1 MIVIAQFSEDKQW
14 YNGTVSEFNENEAFV
29 TYTDYGNSE
38 WVDLLNI
45 QLLEQMLAETKLKVD
60 DEKKMDEDDE
70 EAAAKRGIR
79 IGDTAIEDADSKFIN
94 SQLYQ
99 TSRFLTDTVKGQKKL
114 SEFGLTSKQ
123 KKKRN
128 KILKE
133 QEKVLRFDPLRYLKS
148 IRQKARPEWFDVKR
162 RMGNQDVL
170 IENYTMYTLD
180 EKMVLLEDIDI
191 RLVKGERYG
200 FVGLNGAGKTTLLRR
215 MSRYDIPKFPAHL
228 KILHVEQEILGDETT
243 VMDYVL
249 SCDVVRVELL
259 GRERKLNEEQHDLE
273 MKLAAIQDRE
283 EKEEIAA
290 AQRKL

>member
-45 QLLEQMLAETKLKVD
+45 QLLEQMLAETKLKVE
-60 DEKKMDEDDE
+60 DEKKIDEDDE

-79 IGDTAIEDADSKFIN
+79 IGDTAIEDEDSKFIN
-94 SQLYQ
+94 SQLYK
-99 TSRFLTDTVKGQKKL
+99 TSRFLTDTVKGQKSL
-114 SEFGLTSKQ
+114 AEFGLTSKQ

-133 QEKVLRFDPLRYLKS
+133 KEKYLRFDPMRYMKS
-148 IRQKARPEWFDVKR
+148 IRQKARPEWFNVKKR
-162 RMGNQDVL
+162 QGNQDVI
-170 IENYTMYTLD
+170 IENYTMFTLD

-191 RLVKGERYG
+191 RLNKGARYG

-215 MSRYDIPKFPAHL
+215 MSRYDIPNFPPHL
-228 KILHVEQEILGDETT
+228 RILHVEQEVLGDDTT
-243 VMDYVL
+243 VMEYVL

-259 GRERKLNEEQHDLE
+259 NREQKLMAQQREYEGMIDKLE
-273 MKLAAIQDRE
+273 
-283 EKEEIAA
+283 
-290 AQRKL
+290 

>member
-14 YNGTVSEFNENEAFV
+14 YNGTVGEFNENEAFV
-29 TYTDYGNSE
+29 TYTDYGNAE

-60 DEKKMDEDDE
+60 DEKKIDDDDE

-228 KILHVEQEILGDETT
+228 KILHVEQEILGDDTT
-243 VMDYVL
+243 VMEYVL
-249 SCDVVRVELL
+249 SCDVVRVELIN
-259 GRERKLNEEQHDLE
+259 REKKLMEQQSAL
-273 MKLAAIQDRE
+273 E
-283 EKEEIAA
+283 EKAKLIDAELIAM
-290 AQRKL
+290 KEKKDE